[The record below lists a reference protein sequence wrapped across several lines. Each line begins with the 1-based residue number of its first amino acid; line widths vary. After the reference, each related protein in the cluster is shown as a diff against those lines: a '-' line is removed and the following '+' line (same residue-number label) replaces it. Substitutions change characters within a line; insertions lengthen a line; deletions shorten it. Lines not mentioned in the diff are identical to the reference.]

1 MIIHN
6 MVIDFHVHSK
16 YSFDCFLAP
25 QKIIGLARR
34 CHIDGL
40 AIADHDTMAG
50 VAEFKRLAP
59 DLYIISAQEISTKDG
74 DILGLF
80 LRDEIKPNPDARAVI
95 GQIKAQGGLAILAH
109 PFKWPHVSR
118 QDDFLKEFDA
128 IEVFNARNNIPL
140 PYLENFKAKVAVQRL
155 DLPFV
160 AGSDTHEGFEM
171 GRAKTVFDFQT
182 QVASDEK
189 IKSAILERRVI
200 IEGKEVFLPLEVIS
214 HFSRNFKSLFKK

>member
-1 MIIHN
+1 MII
-6 MVIDFHVHSK
+6 D
-16 YSFDCFLAP
+16 
-25 QKIIGLARR
+25 LARR

-40 AIADHDTMAG
+40 AITDHDTMAG

-80 LRDEIKPNPDARAVI
+80 LRDEIQPNPECRAVI
-95 GQIKAQGGLAILAH
+95 GQIRAQGGLAILAH

-118 QDDFLKEFDA
+118 RDGFLKEFDA

-140 PYLENFKAKVAVQRL
+140 PYFENFKGRRAVQRL
-155 DLPFV
+155 GFPCI

-171 GRAKTVFDFQT
+171 GRAKTVFDFDRQPG
-182 QVASDEK
+182 
-189 IKSAILERRVI
+189 I
-200 IEGKEVFLPLEVIS
+200 G
-214 HFSRNFKSLFKK
+214 